1 MKKQENAVLTYW
13 KDRGGKMFGYIRTQ
27 AEELRVREYA
37 YYRSVYCGLCRCMEK
52 TVSPLLSATL
62 RYEYVLLALV
72 RMLIAEEPGEITM
85 RRCAANPLKKRPT
98 MKENDAL
105 VFSAQSAAMLIY
117 YQLLDHARDE
127 KGLKGVGY
135 RLLSPPAAMLYRTA
149 KRKRRMLADAQW
161 IDEFEVLDA
170 SVQKHLCALSNAER
184 RGEISP
190 DCAAQYFG
198 ELLAELFSC
207 GLQDE
212 AQKRI
217 AYSIGL
223 HTGRFIYLCD
233 ACDDVLKDEKSGSY
247 NPFVLQ
253 AKEEHIDAA
262 CFMEEH
268 RERILNALTLEC
280 SAAYN
285 AALLAKGAHT
295 HPAWP
300 CVENIFVLGMPAV
313 ARHVTMHPGEPLPS
327 GDAARRRTDI
337 PQ

>member
-1 MKKQENAVLTYW
+1 
-13 KDRGGKMFGYIRTQ
+13 MFGYIRTQ
-27 AEELRVREYA
+27 AEELRVKEYA

-72 RMLIAEEPGEITM
+72 RMLITEEQGEITM

-98 MKENDAL
+98 MKSNDAL
-105 VFSAQSAAMLIY
+105 SFSAHSAVMLMY
-117 YQLLDHARDE
+117 YQLLDHVQDE

-135 RLLSPPAAMLYRTA
+135 RFLSQPAAMLYRIA
-149 KRKRRMLADAQW
+149 KRKRKVCGDTPW
-161 IDEFEVLDA
+161 VDEFDALDV
-170 SVQKHLCALSNAER
+170 SVRERLCALSDAER
-184 RGEISP
+184 RGEMSP

-212 AQKRI
+212 SQKRI
-217 AYSIGL
+217 AYAIGL

-247 NPFVLQ
+247 NPFVLH
-253 AKEEHIDAA
+253 AKEEGTDAVS
-262 CFMEEH
+262 FMEEH

-280 SAAYN
+280 SAAYH

-300 CVENIFVLGMPAV
+300 CVENIFVCGMPAV
-313 ARHVTMHPGEPLPS
+313 AAHVAAHPGVPLS
-327 GDAARRRTDI
+327 KKDAAR
-337 PQ
+337 